1 MPYHEWSMGWTFAEA
16 ATTGALDAA
25 QVRGRVQQFTFHFV
39 SGAGCTATVQMQAA
53 AESTGPWASL
63 MTAAN
68 LSTSASQ
75 VQQMAGPLAW
85 VRPYCTAKTT
95 GVLQV
100 YGTGV

>member
-1 MPYHEWSMGWTFAEA
+1 MGWAFAEP
-16 ATTGALDAA
+16 ATPGALTAV
-25 QVRGRVQQFTFHFV
+25 QVSGCVHQFTFQFV
-39 SGAGCTATVQMQAA
+39 SGAGCTATLQMQAA
-53 AESTGPWASL
+53 AESTGPWVGL

-68 LSTSASQ
+68 LSTGASQ

-85 VRPYCTAKTT
+85 LRPYCTAKTT